1 VTVALR
7 DNISVDIYLVLE
19 FQLYSY
25 IFICN
30 VEQVLLL
37 YILMVVVEVM
47 EREIVVLELVSTGG
61 QVIQSKNFLMNFF
74 SALFLQCFET
84 VGWV

>member
-1 VTVALR
+1 MTVALR

-74 SALFLQCFET
+74 SALFL
-84 VGWV
+84 

>member
-1 VTVALR
+1 MTVALR

-61 QVIQSKNFLMNFF
+61 QVIQSKNFF

>member
-61 QVIQSKNFLMNFF
+61 QVIQSKNFLMIFF
-74 SALFLQCFET
+74 CALFLQCFET

>member
-1 VTVALR
+1 MTVALR

-61 QVIQSKNFLMNFF
+61 QVIQSKNF
-74 SALFLQCFET
+74 
-84 VGWV
+84 